1 MRAFFAALVGGACG
15 ALQLFLILVIEMNQ
29 ENERSGLD
37 ASDAVWPVFAFLVT
51 VEIVSVTALS
61 MYRISPWVARALGD
75 DWEAQRITAGKR
87 RYGVILQR
95 VTVGITF
102 ARRLLVMVDAGAF
115 SMSILYTLSIALVPL
130 LIPRPS
136 QQYRA

>member
-1 MRAFFAALVGGACG
+1 MRAFLAALAGGTCG
-15 ALQLFLILVIEMNQ
+15 ALQLFAILVIEMNQ
-29 ENERSGLD
+29 EDERSGLD
-37 ASDAVWPVFAFLVT
+37 ASDAAWPVFAFLVT
-51 VEIVSVTALS
+51 VEIISVMALS

-95 VTVGITF
+95 VTVGVTF
-102 ARRLLVMVDAGAF
+102 ARRLLVTVDAGAF
-115 SMSILYTLSIALVPL
+115 SLSILYTLSIALIPL
-130 LIPRPS
+130 LIPRPP